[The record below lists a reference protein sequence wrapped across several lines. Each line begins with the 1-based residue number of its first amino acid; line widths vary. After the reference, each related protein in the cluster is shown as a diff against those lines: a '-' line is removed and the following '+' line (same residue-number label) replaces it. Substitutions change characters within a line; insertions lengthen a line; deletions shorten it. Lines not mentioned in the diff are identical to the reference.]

1 MKSKLIDYLKL
12 ISGKVCITF
21 TCAIGFLM
29 IIHTLC
35 EILILKCNDMSFDN
49 IYNIFNVVI
58 LIISNVITFYFT
70 RNKK

>member
-1 MKSKLIDYLKL
+1 MKNNIIKYLKL

-29 IIHTLC
+29 IVHTLC
-35 EILILKCNDMSFDN
+35 EILLKQSENMSFDN

-70 RNKK
+70 KSKK